1 MKLKIREARTDDYD
15 SLLPLF
21 RQVHDLHVFERPD
34 IYNENPSPVERDF
47 YLNQIT
53 DSKQHLFVAYIGI
66 NIYAV
71 VVMKEEEVAANSFV
85 KDRKIL
91 FVNSLCVA
99 EEQRGNGIGKMMMGF
114 VLDYG
119 KKLNVDS
126 IELGVLESNRSA
138 IRFYES
144 IGLKTKSRRMEFR
157 LFEDGTNIT

>member
-1 MKLKIREARTDDYD
+1 MKLKIREARIEDYD

-21 RQVHDLHVFERPD
+21 RQVHELHVFERPD

-53 DSKQHLFVAYIGI
+53 DSKQHIFVAYRGI
-66 NIYAV
+66 DIYAV
-71 VVMKEEEVAANSFV
+71 VVMREEEVTANSFV
-85 KDRKIL
+85 KARKIL

-99 EEQRGNGIGKMMMGF
+99 EEQRGNGIGKLMMGF

-119 KKLNVDS
+119 RKLNVDS
-126 IELGVLESNRSA
+126 IELGVSESNRSA
-138 IRFYES
+138 IQFYES

>member
-1 MKLKIREARTDDYD
+1 MKLKIREARIEDYD

-21 RQVHDLHVFERPD
+21 RQVHELHVFERPD

-53 DSKQHLFVAYIGI
+53 DSKQHLFVAYRGI
-66 NIYAV
+66 DIYAV
-71 VVMKEEEVAANSFV
+71 VVMREEEVTANSFV
-85 KDRKIL
+85 KARKIL

-99 EEQRGNGIGKMMMGF
+99 EEQRGNGIGKLMMGF

-119 KKLNVDS
+119 RKLNVDS
-126 IELGVLESNRSA
+126 IELGVSESNRAA
-138 IRFYES
+138 IQFYES

-157 LFEDGTNIT
+157 LFEDGANIT